1 MHSPVPLSAIPTVA
15 AQLGRPASGFLS
27 KVSIYCGDITRLQ
40 VDAIVNAADE
50 AVLGGGGV
58 DGAIHR
64 AAGPELLAE
73 CRLLGGC
80 ATGQAKLTKGYMLPA
95 SYVIHAVGP
104 VGEKPLLLASAYTA
118 SLRLA
123 QKHGLKSIAFPC
135 ISTGVFG
142 YPPEA
147 ACRVAVGAVKKWM
160 ESENGLERVVFCAF
174 NEKSQSLY
182 SEFLVP
188 ATTNTRASG
197 ETPVT
202 TPAAPGSAVRSV
214 HSNLSNHSSDA
225 DRSSRRYSVTA
236 LYSIVAERDE
246 EVSDELS
253 EAQRKLRELK
263 GQISAQSKKN
273 FLLERDVRYLDSRI
287 ALLIQNRMAADEV
300 KELSSHLEDVN
311 QGSNDYYP
319 DSEHTQLYGNLFFL
333 LQSEPRH
340 IATLTRLVTLSEI
353 DTLLQTVMF
362 TLYGNQ
368 YESREEHLLLTMF
381 QLVLAA
387 QFETTHEFSNLL
399 RQNTPVSRMM
409 NTYTS
414 RGPGQV
420 YLKNVVSSEIARVIE
435 NKTLNLEINPLK
447 VYEEL
452 RQERMDRSLPT
463 EDFPLGVTTEEAA
476 CNALVREAVQP
487 RLDELTR
494 IANRFLDTII
504 AHRDDTP
511 YGIRWICKQIRS
523 LTKRRYPDAPESA
536 VCSLIGGFFFL
547 RYINPAIVTPQAH
560 MLIESAPTVHPR
572 RVLTLVAK
580 LLQNLANKPTY
591 SKEKYMEDLSPFV
604 EDNRGRINR
613 FLNELCE
620 VGDFYDNMEM
630 DQYVALTKH
639 NITLNIS
646 LNELYNTHAL
656 LRQHLHVL
664 APAPDSHL
672 RALMEELGDAPPL
685 APRNLNA
692 TMELSLFSKW
702 ETPILSDLS
711 TLAADNALTQHDI
724 MYVETKS
731 ILVQIIRSMPHL
743 KYNRYKPESN
753 AAAKMDLL
761 FVAEQAATA
770 KDSTLVRKG
779 IKVREMLV
787 ELENSGAIDRNDGYR
802 YLTEEILHELA
813 HLGSLRDM
821 IEEEIDGLTDV
832 YQTICDYNGYLSS
845 QIETYKAY
853 LSNVRM
859 QSATA
864 KNQRKKNAVPVG
876 VTVLDP
882 KPLQSRRQHLRK
894 EGEADRPVLEYR
906 LDALERMG
914 VVCKSNIPENRQDKV
929 YFSFA
934 SPSTASYVI
943 RLFYKG
949 REKPVVNMDLLLED
963 LLERKHNKIEILDL
977 EYVHLSVVKLLEF
990 LERKFSR

>member
-1 MHSPVPLSAIPTVA
+1 MIDSV
-15 AQLGRPASGFLS
+15 RRSGS
-27 KVSIYCGDITRLQ
+27 
-40 VDAIVNAADE
+40 
-50 AVLGGGGV
+50 GGV
-58 DGAIHR
+58 AGEAPVSKPSPSS
-64 AAGPELLAE
+64 AA
-73 CRLLGGC
+73 
-80 ATGQAKLTKGYMLPA
+80 A
-95 SYVIHAVGP
+95 SVMGR
-104 VGEKPLLLASAYTA
+104 T
-118 SLRLA
+118 
-123 QKHGLKSIAFPC
+123 
-135 ISTGVFG
+135 
-142 YPPEA
+142 
-147 ACRVAVGAVKKWM
+147 
-160 ESENGLERVVFCAF
+160 
-174 NEKSQSLY
+174 
-182 SEFLVP
+182 
-188 ATTNTRASG
+188 
-197 ETPVT
+197 
-202 TPAAPGSAVRSV
+202 GSAVRSV
-214 HSNLSNHSSDA
+214 HSNRSGSIQNSSDA

-263 GQISAQSKKN
+263 SQISAQSKRN

-300 KELSSHLEDVN
+300 KELSSHLEDVS

-319 DSEHTQLYGNLFFL
+319 NSEHTQLYGNLFFL
-333 LQSEPRH
+333 LQNEPRH

-387 QFETTHEFSNLL
+387 QFETTQEFSNLL

-420 YLKNVVSSEIARVIE
+420 YLKNVISEEITRVIQ
-435 NKTLNLEINPLK
+435 NRDLNLEINPLK

-452 RQERMDRSLPT
+452 RQERADRGLPT
-463 EDFPLGVTTEEAA
+463 DDFPQGVSTEEAT
-476 CNALVREAVQP
+476 NNPLVCTAIQP
-487 RLDELTR
+487 RLNELTR
-494 IANRFLDTII
+494 IVSRFLDTII
-504 AHRDDTP
+504 EHKDDIP

-523 LTKRRYPDAPESA
+523 LTKRRYPDAPDSA

-560 MLIESAPTVHPR
+560 MLIESAPTAHPR

-580 LLQNLANKPTY
+580 LIQNLANKPTY
-591 SKEKYMEDLSPFV
+591 AKEKYMESLAPFIESHRV
-604 EDNRGRINR
+604 RINK
-613 FLNELCE
+613 FLNDLCE

-639 NITLNIS
+639 DIMLNIS

-656 LRQHLHVL
+656 LRQHQHVL
-664 APAPDSHL
+664 APSQDSHL
-672 RALMEELGDAPPL
+672 RSLLDELGEAPAL
-685 APRNLNA
+685 VPRNLNA
-692 TMELSLFSKW
+692 TMELNLFSKW

-753 AAAKMDLL
+753 AAAKVDLL
-761 FVAEQAATA
+761 FVAEQAATS
-770 KDSTLVRKG
+770 KDSVLVRKG

-787 ELENSGAIDRNDGYR
+787 ELEENGAIDRNDGYR

-813 HLGSLRDM
+813 HLGSLRDK
-821 IEEEIDGLTDV
+821 IEEEILGLTDV
-832 YQTICDYNGYLSS
+832 YKTICDYNGYLRS

-859 QSATA
+859 QSATP

-876 VTVLDP
+876 VTVVDP
-882 KPLQSRRQHLRK
+882 KPLQSRRQQMKRDVPDK
-894 EGEADRPVLEYR
+894 RSAVYDFK
-906 LDALERMG
+906 LDVLERMG

-929 YFSFA
+929 YFSFS
-934 SPSTASYVI
+934 SPSTACYVI

-949 REKPVVNMDLLLED
+949 REKPVINMDLLLED

-977 EYVHLSVVKLLEF
+977 EYVHLSVVRLLEF
-990 LERKFSR
+990 LEKKF

>member
-1 MHSPVPLSAIPTVA
+1 MHSPVTLSEIPTVA
-15 AQLGRPASGFLS
+15 TSLGRPASGFLS
-27 KVSIYCGDITRLQ
+27 KVSIYRGDITRLK

-80 ATGQAKLTKGYMLPA
+80 ATGQAKITKGYRLPA
-95 SYVIHAVGP
+95 SHVIHAVGP
-104 VGEKPLLLASAYTA
+104 VGEKPVLLASAYTA
-118 SLRLA
+118 SLELVRE
-123 QKHGLKSIAFPC
+123 HGLKSIAFPC

-147 ACRVAVGAVKKWM
+147 ACRVAVDAVKKWM
-160 ESENGLERVVFCAF
+160 EGENALERVVFCMF
-174 NEKSQSLY
+174 NDK
-182 SEFLVP
+182 
-188 ATTNTRASG
+188 T
-197 ETPVT
+197 
-202 TPAAPGSAVRSV
+202 
-214 HSNLSNHSSDA
+214 
-225 DRSSRRYSVTA
+225 
-236 LYSIVAERDE
+236 
-246 EVSDELS
+246 
-253 EAQRKLRELK
+253 QRKLRELK
-263 GQISAQSKKN
+263 GHISAQSKKN

-452 RQERMDRSLPT
+452 RQERMDRGLPT
-463 EDFPLGVTTEEAA
+463 DEFPLGVSTEEAT
-476 CNALVREAVQP
+476 CNAFVRAAVQP

-639 NITLNIS
+639 NISLNIS

-672 RALMEELGDAPPL
+672 RALLDELGDAPAL
-685 APRNLNA
+685 VPRNLNA

-761 FVAEQAATA
+761 FVAEQAATS

-859 QSATA
+859 QSATP
-864 KNQRKKNAVPVG
+864 KHQRKKNAVPVG

-894 EGEADRPVLEYR
+894 DEGDRPALEYK
-906 LDALERMG
+906 LDALERLG

>member
-1 MHSPVPLSAIPTVA
+1 MMDSVRRSNR
-15 AQLGRPASGFLS
+15 GSGEMA
-27 KVSIYCGDITRLQ
+27 G
-40 VDAIVNAADE
+40 
-50 AVLGGGGV
+50 
-58 DGAIHR
+58 
-64 AAGPELLAE
+64 AAG
-73 CRLLGGC
+73 
-80 ATGQAKLTKGYMLPA
+80 M
-95 SYVIHAVGP
+95 HA
-104 VGEKPLLLASAYTA
+104 
-118 SLRLA
+118 
-123 QKHGLKSIAFPC
+123 
-135 ISTGVFG
+135 
-142 YPPEA
+142 
-147 ACRVAVGAVKKWM
+147 
-160 ESENGLERVVFCAF
+160 
-174 NEKSQSLY
+174 
-182 SEFLVP
+182 
-188 ATTNTRASG
+188 
-197 ETPVT
+197 
-202 TPAAPGSAVRSV
+202 AVRSV
-214 HSNLSNHSSDA
+214 HSNASERSSKRSSFQTGEA
-225 DRSSRRYSVTA
+225 DRTSRRYSVTA

-253 EAQRKLRELK
+253 EAQRNLRELK
-263 GQISAQSKKN
+263 GHISAQSKKN

-300 KELSSHLEDVN
+300 KELSSHLEDVS
-311 QGSNDYYP
+311 QATNDYYP
-319 DSEHTQLYGNLFFL
+319 DSERAQLYGNLFFL
-333 LQSEPRH
+333 LQNEPRH
-340 IATLTRLVTLSEI
+340 IASLTRLVTLSEI

-387 QFETTHEFSNLL
+387 QFETTQDFSNLL

-420 YLKNVVSSEIARVIE
+420 YLKNVISDEIARVIE
-435 NKTLNLEINPLK
+435 NRDLNLEINPLK

-452 RQERMDRSLPT
+452 RKEREDRGLGVG
-463 EDFPLGVTTEEAA
+463 DFPLGVSTEDAT
-476 CNALVREAVQP
+476 NNPLVRAAVQP
-487 RLDELTR
+487 RVEQLMR
-494 IANRFLDTII
+494 IANSFLDTII
-504 AHRDDTP
+504 AHRDSTP

-560 MLIESAPTVHPR
+560 MLIESPPTQNPR

-580 LLQNLANKPTY
+580 LLQNLNNKPSY
-591 SKEKYMEDLSPFV
+591 AKEKFMDELSPFV
-604 EDNRGRINR
+604 EANQARIAR

-639 NITLNIS
+639 DISLNIS

-664 APAPDSHL
+664 APAQDSHL
-672 RALMEELGDAPPL
+672 YVLLDELGDAPAL
-685 APRNLNA
+685 VPRNLNA
-692 TMELSLFSKW
+692 TMELALFSRW

-753 AAAKMDLL
+753 AAAKKDLL

-770 KDSTLVRKG
+770 KDSMLVRKG

-787 ELENSGAIDRNDGYR
+787 ELERSGAIDASDGYR

-813 HLGSLRDM
+813 HLGSLRDKV
-821 IEEEIDGLTDV
+821 EEEIAGLTEV

-859 QSATA
+859 QSATP
-864 KNQRKKNAVPVG
+864 KNQRKKNFMPVG
-876 VTVLDP
+876 VTMVQDQ
-882 KPLQSRRQHLRK
+882 KPQPVLRK
-894 EGEADRPVLEYR
+894 PPPRKEPERVGAVYDFKLDVLER
-906 LDALERMG
+906 LG

-929 YFSFA
+929 YFSFS
-934 SPSTASYVI
+934 SPSAASYVVK
-943 RLFYKG
+943 LFYRG
-949 REKPVVNMDLLLED
+949 REKPVVSMDLLLED
-963 LLERKHNKIEILDL
+963 LLERKHNRIEILDL
-977 EYVHLSVVKLLEF
+977 EYVHLSVVRLLEL
-990 LERKFSR
+990 LEKKFSR

>member
-1 MHSPVPLSAIPTVA
+1 
-15 AQLGRPASGFLS
+15 
-27 KVSIYCGDITRLQ
+27 
-40 VDAIVNAADE
+40 
-50 AVLGGGGV
+50 
-58 DGAIHR
+58 
-64 AAGPELLAE
+64 
-73 CRLLGGC
+73 
-80 ATGQAKLTKGYMLPA
+80 
-95 SYVIHAVGP
+95 
-104 VGEKPLLLASAYTA
+104 
-118 SLRLA
+118 
-123 QKHGLKSIAFPC
+123 
-135 ISTGVFG
+135 
-142 YPPEA
+142 
-147 ACRVAVGAVKKWM
+147 
-160 ESENGLERVVFCAF
+160 
-174 NEKSQSLY
+174 
-182 SEFLVP
+182 
-188 ATTNTRASG
+188 
-197 ETPVT
+197 
-202 TPAAPGSAVRSV
+202 
-214 HSNLSNHSSDA
+214 
-225 DRSSRRYSVTA
+225 
-236 LYSIVAERDE
+236 
-246 EVSDELS
+246 
-253 EAQRKLRELK
+253 
-263 GQISAQSKKN
+263 
-273 FLLERDVRYLDSRI
+273 
-287 ALLIQNRMAADEV
+287 
-300 KELSSHLEDVN
+300 
-311 QGSNDYYP
+311 
-319 DSEHTQLYGNLFFL
+319 
-333 LQSEPRH
+333 
-340 IATLTRLVTLSEI
+340 
-353 DTLLQTVMF
+353 MF

-452 RQERMDRSLPT
+452 RQERMDRGLPT
-463 EDFPLGVTTEEAA
+463 DEFPLGVSTEEAT
-476 CNALVREAVQP
+476 CNAFVRAAVQP

-639 NITLNIS
+639 NISLNIS

-672 RALMEELGDAPPL
+672 RALLDELGDAPAL
-685 APRNLNA
+685 VPRNLNA

-761 FVAEQAATA
+761 FVAEQAATS

-859 QSATA
+859 QSATP
-864 KNQRKKNAVPVG
+864 KHQRKKNAVPVG

-894 EGEADRPVLEYR
+894 DEGDRPALEYK
-906 LDALERMG
+906 LDALERLG

-977 EYVHLSVVKLLEF
+977 EY
-990 LERKFSR
+990 

>member
-1 MHSPVPLSAIPTVA
+1 MINSVRRSSN
-15 AQLGRPASGFLS
+15 Q
-27 KVSIYCGDITRLQ
+27 
-40 VDAIVNAADE
+40 
-50 AVLGGGGV
+50 
-58 DGAIHR
+58 
-64 AAGPELLAE
+64 
-73 CRLLGGC
+73 
-80 ATGQAKLTKGYMLPA
+80 
-95 SYVIHAVGP
+95 
-104 VGEKPLLLASAYTA
+104 
-118 SLRLA
+118 
-123 QKHGLKSIAFPC
+123 
-135 ISTGVFG
+135 
-142 YPPEA
+142 
-147 ACRVAVGAVKKWM
+147 
-160 ESENGLERVVFCAF
+160 
-174 NEKSQSLY
+174 
-182 SEFLVP
+182 
-188 ATTNTRASG
+188 
-197 ETPVT
+197 
-202 TPAAPGSAVRSV
+202 GSAVRSV
-214 HSNLSNHSSDA
+214 HSNRSNRSSIQNSEP
-225 DRSSRRYSVTA
+225 DRGSRRYSVTA

-263 GQISAQSKKN
+263 GHISAQSKKN

-319 DSEHTQLYGNLFFL
+319 DAEHTQLYGNLFFL
-333 LQSEPRH
+333 LQNEPRH

-420 YLKNVVSSEIARVIE
+420 YLKNVISEEIVRVIE
-435 NKTLNLEINPLK
+435 NKDLNLEINPLK

-452 RQERMDRSLPT
+452 RQERVDRNLPT
-463 EDFPLGVTTEEAA
+463 DDFPQGVSTEEATN
-476 CNALVREAVQP
+476 NALVRAAVQP

-504 AHRDDTP
+504 SHIDDTP

-523 LTKRRYPDAPESA
+523 LTKRRYPEAPNSA

-560 MLIESAPTVHPR
+560 MLIENAPTVHPR

-604 EDNRGRINR
+604 EGNRARINK
-613 FLNELCE
+613 FLNDLCE
-620 VGDFYDNMEM
+620 VSDFYENMEM

-664 APAPDSHL
+664 APAQDSHL
-672 RALMEELGDAPPL
+672 QILLDELGDAPGL
-685 APRNLNA
+685 VPRNLNA

-761 FVAEQAATA
+761 FVAEQAATS
-770 KDSTLVRKG
+770 KDSMLVRKG
-779 IKVREMLV
+779 IKVREMLM
-787 ELENSGAIDRNDGYR
+787 ELEQSGAIDGSDGYR

-813 HLGSLRDM
+813 HLGSLRDKV
-821 IEEEIDGLTDV
+821 EEEIGGLTDV
-832 YQTICDYNGYLSS
+832 YKTICDYNGYLSS

-853 LSNVRM
+853 LGNVRM
-859 QSATA
+859 QSATP
-864 KNQRKKNAVPVG
+864 KHQRKKNMPVG
-876 VTVLDP
+876 VTVVDN
-882 KPLQSRRQHLRK
+882 KPLQSRRQNQNGRR
-894 EGEADRPVLEYR
+894 EGDRPAVVYDYR
-906 LDALERMG
+906 LDSLERLG

-929 YFSFA
+929 YFTFS
-934 SPSTASYVI
+934 SPSAASYVI
-943 RLFYKG
+943 KLFYKG

-977 EYVHLSVVKLLEF
+977 EYVHLSVIRLLEF
-990 LERKFSR
+990 LEKKFSR

>member
-1 MHSPVPLSAIPTVA
+1 
-15 AQLGRPASGFLS
+15 
-27 KVSIYCGDITRLQ
+27 
-40 VDAIVNAADE
+40 
-50 AVLGGGGV
+50 
-58 DGAIHR
+58 
-64 AAGPELLAE
+64 
-73 CRLLGGC
+73 
-80 ATGQAKLTKGYMLPA
+80 
-95 SYVIHAVGP
+95 
-104 VGEKPLLLASAYTA
+104 
-118 SLRLA
+118 
-123 QKHGLKSIAFPC
+123 
-135 ISTGVFG
+135 
-142 YPPEA
+142 
-147 ACRVAVGAVKKWM
+147 
-160 ESENGLERVVFCAF
+160 
-174 NEKSQSLY
+174 
-182 SEFLVP
+182 
-188 ATTNTRASG
+188 
-197 ETPVT
+197 
-202 TPAAPGSAVRSV
+202 
-214 HSNLSNHSSDA
+214 
-225 DRSSRRYSVTA
+225 
-236 LYSIVAERDE
+236 
-246 EVSDELS
+246 
-253 EAQRKLRELK
+253 
-263 GQISAQSKKN
+263 
-273 FLLERDVRYLDSRI
+273 
-287 ALLIQNRMAADEV
+287 
-300 KELSSHLEDVN
+300 
-311 QGSNDYYP
+311 
-319 DSEHTQLYGNLFFL
+319 
-333 LQSEPRH
+333 
-340 IATLTRLVTLSEI
+340 
-353 DTLLQTVMF
+353 
-362 TLYGNQ
+362 
-368 YESREEHLLLTMF
+368 
-381 QLVLAA
+381 
-387 QFETTHEFSNLL
+387 
-399 RQNTPVSRMM
+399 
-409 NTYTS
+409 
-414 RGPGQV
+414 
-420 YLKNVVSSEIARVIE
+420 NVVSSEIARVIE

-452 RQERMDRSLPT
+452 RQERMDRGLPT
-463 EDFPLGVTTEEAA
+463 DEFPLGVSTEEAT
-476 CNALVREAVQP
+476 CNAFVRAAVQP

-639 NITLNIS
+639 NISLNIS

-672 RALMEELGDAPPL
+672 RALLDELGDAPAL
-685 APRNLNA
+685 VPRNLNA

-761 FVAEQAATA
+761 FVAEQAATS

-859 QSATA
+859 QSATP
-864 KNQRKKNAVPVG
+864 KHQRKKNAVPVG

-894 EGEADRPVLEYR
+894 DEGDRPALEYK
-906 LDALERMG
+906 LDALERLG

>member
-1 MHSPVPLSAIPTVA
+1 MDSVRRGSRGGEAEAAGVA
-15 AQLGRPASGFLS
+15 A
-27 KVSIYCGDITRLQ
+27 
-40 VDAIVNAADE
+40 
-50 AVLGGGGV
+50 
-58 DGAIHR
+58 R
-64 AAGPELLAE
+64 AA
-73 CRLLGGC
+73 
-80 ATGQAKLTKGYMLPA
+80 
-95 SYVIHAVGP
+95 
-104 VGEKPLLLASAYTA
+104 
-118 SLRLA
+118 
-123 QKHGLKSIAFPC
+123 
-135 ISTGVFG
+135 
-142 YPPEA
+142 A
-147 ACRVAVGAVKKWM
+147 A
-160 ESENGLERVVFCAF
+160 
-174 NEKSQSLY
+174 
-182 SEFLVP
+182 
-188 ATTNTRASG
+188 
-197 ETPVT
+197 
-202 TPAAPGSAVRSV
+202 RSV
-214 HSNLSNHSSDA
+214 HSTAS
-225 DRSSRRYSVTA
+225 DRSGSKRSSFQAADGDRGSRRYSVTA

-246 EVSDELS
+246 EVADELS
-253 EAQRKLRELK
+253 GAQRSLRELK

-300 KELSSHLEDVN
+300 RELSSHLEDVG
-311 QGSNDYYP
+311 QAASDHYP
-319 DSEHTQLYGNLFFL
+319 DSERAQLYGNLFFL
-333 LQSEPRH
+333 LQNEPRH
-340 IATLTRLVTLSEI
+340 IASLTRLVTLSEI

-387 QFETTHEFSNLL
+387 QFETTQEFSNLL

-420 YLKNVVSSEIARVIE
+420 YLKNVISAEIARVIE
-435 NKTLNLEINPLK
+435 NRDLDLEINPLK

-452 RQERMDRSLPT
+452 RRDRADRGLDVD
-463 EDFPLGVTTEEAA
+463 DFPLGVSTEVAA
-476 CNALVREAVQP
+476 SNPIVRAEIRP
-487 RLDELTR
+487 RVEQLMR
-494 IANRFLDTII
+494 IANSFLDTII
-504 AHRDDTP
+504 AHRDSTP

-560 MLIESAPTVHPR
+560 MLIESPPTQHPR
-572 RVLTLVAK
+572 RALTLVAK
-580 LLQNLANKPTY
+580 LLQNLNNKPSY
-591 SKEKYMEDLSPFV
+591 AKEKYMEELAPFV
-604 EDNRGRINR
+604 EANQARISR

-639 NITLNIS
+639 DISLNIS

-672 RALMEELGDAPPL
+672 RVLLDELGDAPGL
-685 APRNLNA
+685 VPRNLNA
-692 TMELSLFSKW
+692 TMELALFSRW

-743 KYNRYKPESN
+743 RYSRYQPESN
-753 AAAKMDLL
+753 AAARKDLL
-761 FVAEQAATA
+761 FVAEQAATS

-787 ELENSGAIDRNDGYR
+787 ELERSGAIDGSDGYR

-813 HLGSLRDM
+813 HLGSLRDKV
-821 IEEEIDGLTDV
+821 EQEIRGLTDV
-832 YQTICDYNGYLSS
+832 YKTICDYNGYLSS
-845 QIETYKAY
+845 QIETYRAY

-859 QSATA
+859 QSATP
-864 KNQRKKNAVPVG
+864 KNQRKKTVMPVG
-876 VTVLDP
+876 VTMVQDQQRAAGAGAGAGAGARKQPARRDKEAERAGAVYDFKLD
-882 KPLQSRRQHLRK
+882 
-894 EGEADRPVLEYR
+894 VLER
-906 LDALERMG
+906 LG

-929 YFSFA
+929 YFSFS
-934 SPSTASYVI
+934 SPSAASYVA
-943 RLFYKG
+943 RLYYRG
-949 REKPVVNMDLLLED
+949 REKPVVSMDLLLED
-963 LLERKHNKIEILDL
+963 LLERKHNRIEILDL
-977 EYVHLSVVKLLEF
+977 EYVHLSVVKLLDL
-990 LERKFSR
+990 LEKKFSR

>member
-1 MHSPVPLSAIPTVA
+1 MHSPVLLSEIPTVA
-15 AQLGRPASGFLS
+15 TCLGRTASGFLS
-27 KVSIYCGDITRLQ
+27 KVSVYHGDITQLK

-64 AAGPELLAE
+64 AAGPALLEE

-80 ATGQAKLTKGYMLPA
+80 ATGQAKITKGYQLPA
-95 SYVIHAVGP
+95 KYVIHAVGP
-104 VGEKPLLLASAYTA
+104 VGEKPVLLARAYTA
-118 SLRLA
+118 SLELA
-123 QKHGLKSIAFPC
+123 RAHGLKSIAFPC

-142 YPPEA
+142 YPPKA
-147 ACRVAVGAVKKWM
+147 ACHVAVDAVKAWM
-160 ESENGLERVVFCAF
+160 DRDDALVRVVFCVF
-174 NEKSQSLY
+174 NTKSQSLY
-182 SEFLVP
+182 NEYLKP
-188 ATTNTRASG
+188 ATTSTRGSG
-197 ETPVT
+197 DTPGT
-202 TPAAPGSAVRSV
+202 TPAVPGSAVRSV
-214 HSNLSNHSSDA
+214 HSNLSNHSSDV

-263 GQISAQSKKN
+263 GHISAQSKKN

-319 DSEHTQLYGNLFFL
+319 DGEHTQLYGNLFFL

-452 RQERMDRSLPT
+452 RQERMDRGLPT
-463 EDFPLGVTTEEAA
+463 DDFPLGVSTEKAT
-476 CNALVREAVQP
+476 CNALVRAAVQP

-560 MLIESAPTVHPR
+560 MLIESAPTLHPR

-639 NITLNIS
+639 NISLNIS

-672 RALMEELGDAPPL
+672 RVLLDELGDAPAL
-685 APRNLNA
+685 VPRNLNA

-821 IEEEIDGLTDV
+821 IEEEIEGLTDV

-864 KNQRKKNAVPVG
+864 KHQRKKHAVPVG
-876 VTVLDP
+876 VTVVDP

-894 EGEADRPVLEYR
+894 EGEAERPALEYR

-977 EYVHLSVVKLLEF
+977 EYVHLSVAKLLEF

>member
-1 MHSPVPLSAIPTVA
+1 
-15 AQLGRPASGFLS
+15 
-27 KVSIYCGDITRLQ
+27 
-40 VDAIVNAADE
+40 
-50 AVLGGGGV
+50 
-58 DGAIHR
+58 
-64 AAGPELLAE
+64 
-73 CRLLGGC
+73 
-80 ATGQAKLTKGYMLPA
+80 
-95 SYVIHAVGP
+95 
-104 VGEKPLLLASAYTA
+104 
-118 SLRLA
+118 
-123 QKHGLKSIAFPC
+123 
-135 ISTGVFG
+135 
-142 YPPEA
+142 
-147 ACRVAVGAVKKWM
+147 
-160 ESENGLERVVFCAF
+160 
-174 NEKSQSLY
+174 
-182 SEFLVP
+182 
-188 ATTNTRASG
+188 
-197 ETPVT
+197 
-202 TPAAPGSAVRSV
+202 
-214 HSNLSNHSSDA
+214 
-225 DRSSRRYSVTA
+225 
-236 LYSIVAERDE
+236 
-246 EVSDELS
+246 
-253 EAQRKLRELK
+253 
-263 GQISAQSKKN
+263 
-273 FLLERDVRYLDSRI
+273 
-287 ALLIQNRMAADEV
+287 
-300 KELSSHLEDVN
+300 
-311 QGSNDYYP
+311 
-319 DSEHTQLYGNLFFL
+319 
-333 LQSEPRH
+333 
-340 IATLTRLVTLSEI
+340 
-353 DTLLQTVMF
+353 
-362 TLYGNQ
+362 
-368 YESREEHLLLTMF
+368 MF

-452 RQERMDRSLPT
+452 RQERMDRGLPT
-463 EDFPLGVTTEEAA
+463 DDFPLGVSTEEAT
-476 CNALVREAVQP
+476 CNALVRAAVQP

-560 MLIESAPTVHPR
+560 MLIESAPTLHPR

-639 NITLNIS
+639 NISLNIS

-672 RALMEELGDAPPL
+672 RVLLDELGDAPAL
-685 APRNLNA
+685 VPRNLNA

-779 IKVREMLV
+779 IKVREML
-787 ELENSGAIDRNDGYR
+787 
-802 YLTEEILHELA
+802 
-813 HLGSLRDM
+813 
-821 IEEEIDGLTDV
+821 
-832 YQTICDYNGYLSS
+832 
-845 QIETYKAY
+845 
-853 LSNVRM
+853 
-859 QSATA
+859 
-864 KNQRKKNAVPVG
+864 
-876 VTVLDP
+876 
-882 KPLQSRRQHLRK
+882 
-894 EGEADRPVLEYR
+894 
-906 LDALERMG
+906 
-914 VVCKSNIPENRQDKV
+914 
-929 YFSFA
+929 
-934 SPSTASYVI
+934 
-943 RLFYKG
+943 
-949 REKPVVNMDLLLED
+949 
-963 LLERKHNKIEILDL
+963 
-977 EYVHLSVVKLLEF
+977 
-990 LERKFSR
+990 

>member
-1 MHSPVPLSAIPTVA
+1 MIDSVRRSSNR
-15 AQLGRPASGFLS
+15 GS
-27 KVSIYCGDITRLQ
+27 
-40 VDAIVNAADE
+40 NE
-50 AVLGGGGV
+50 A
-58 DGAIHR
+58 
-64 AAGPELLAE
+64 P
-73 CRLLGGC
+73 
-80 ATGQAKLTKGYMLPA
+80 
-95 SYVIHAVGP
+95 VGP
-104 VGEKPLLLASAYTA
+104 A
-118 SLRLA
+118 
-123 QKHGLKSIAFPC
+123 
-135 ISTGVFG
+135 
-142 YPPEA
+142 
-147 ACRVAVGAVKKWM
+147 
-160 ESENGLERVVFCAF
+160 
-174 NEKSQSLY
+174 
-182 SEFLVP
+182 VP
-188 ATTNTRASG
+188 A
-197 ETPVT
+197 
-202 TPAAPGSAVRSV
+202 SAVRSV
-214 HSNLSNHSSDA
+214 HSNKSNRSSFQNKDA

-246 EVSDELS
+246 EVLDELS

-263 GQISAQSKKN
+263 GHISAQSKKN

-319 DSEHTQLYGNLFFL
+319 DGEHTQLYGNLFFL
-333 LQSEPRH
+333 LQNEPRH
-340 IATLTRLVTLSEI
+340 IASLTRLVTLSEI

-387 QFETTHEFSNLL
+387 QFETTQEFSNLL

-420 YLKNVVSSEIARVIE
+420 YLKNVISQEIVRVIE
-435 NKTLNLEINPLK
+435 NRDLNLEINPLK

-452 RQERMDRSLPT
+452 RQERADRNLPT
-463 EDFPLGVTTEEAA
+463 DDFPQGVSTEEAT
-476 CNALVREAVQP
+476 NNPLVRGAIQP

-504 AHRDDTP
+504 AHIEDTP

-523 LTKRRYPDAPESA
+523 LTKRRYPDAPNSA

-560 MLIESAPTVHPR
+560 MLIENAPTQHPR

-591 SKEKYMEDLSPFV
+591 SKEKYMEELSPFV
-604 EDNRGRINR
+604 EDNRGRINK
-613 FLNELCE
+613 FLNDLCE
-620 VGDFYDNMEM
+620 VSDFYDNMEM

-639 NITLNIS
+639 NISLNIS

-664 APAPDSHL
+664 APAQDSHL
-672 RALMEELGDAPPL
+672 RALMDELGDAPAL
-685 APRNLNA
+685 VPRNLNA

-761 FVAEQAATA
+761 FVAEQAATS
-770 KDSTLVRKG
+770 KDSMLVRKG

-787 ELENSGAIDRNDGYR
+787 ELENNGAIDRNDGYR

-813 HLGSLRDM
+813 HLGSLRDKV
-821 IEEEIDGLTDV
+821 EEEFRGLTDV
-832 YQTICDYNGYLSS
+832 YKTICDYNGYLSS

-853 LSNVRM
+853 LSNVRL
-859 QSATA
+859 QSATP
-864 KNQRKKNAVPVG
+864 KHTRKKNAMPVG
-876 VTVLDP
+876 VTVVDP
-882 KPLQSRRQHLRK
+882 KPLQSRRQQIKRD
-894 EGEADRPVLEYR
+894 DRPTAVYEYR
-906 LDALERMG
+906 LDALERLG

-929 YFSFA
+929 YFTFS
-934 SPSTASYVI
+934 SPSAASYVI

-963 LLERKHNKIEILDL
+963 LLERKHNKVDILDL
-977 EYVHLSVVKLLEF
+977 EYVHLSVIKLLEF
-990 LERKFSR
+990 LEKKFSR

>member
-1 MHSPVPLSAIPTVA
+1 
-15 AQLGRPASGFLS
+15 
-27 KVSIYCGDITRLQ
+27 
-40 VDAIVNAADE
+40 
-50 AVLGGGGV
+50 
-58 DGAIHR
+58 
-64 AAGPELLAE
+64 
-73 CRLLGGC
+73 
-80 ATGQAKLTKGYMLPA
+80 
-95 SYVIHAVGP
+95 
-104 VGEKPLLLASAYTA
+104 
-118 SLRLA
+118 
-123 QKHGLKSIAFPC
+123 
-135 ISTGVFG
+135 
-142 YPPEA
+142 
-147 ACRVAVGAVKKWM
+147 
-160 ESENGLERVVFCAF
+160 
-174 NEKSQSLY
+174 
-182 SEFLVP
+182 
-188 ATTNTRASG
+188 
-197 ETPVT
+197 
-202 TPAAPGSAVRSV
+202 
-214 HSNLSNHSSDA
+214 
-225 DRSSRRYSVTA
+225 
-236 LYSIVAERDE
+236 
-246 EVSDELS
+246 
-253 EAQRKLRELK
+253 
-263 GQISAQSKKN
+263 
-273 FLLERDVRYLDSRI
+273 
-287 ALLIQNRMAADEV
+287 
-300 KELSSHLEDVN
+300 
-311 QGSNDYYP
+311 
-319 DSEHTQLYGNLFFL
+319 
-333 LQSEPRH
+333 
-340 IATLTRLVTLSEI
+340 
-353 DTLLQTVMF
+353 
-362 TLYGNQ
+362 
-368 YESREEHLLLTMF
+368 
-381 QLVLAA
+381 
-387 QFETTHEFSNLL
+387 
-399 RQNTPVSRMM
+399 
-409 NTYTS
+409 
-414 RGPGQV
+414 
-420 YLKNVVSSEIARVIE
+420 
-435 NKTLNLEINPLK
+435 TLNLEINPLK

-452 RQERMDRSLPT
+452 RQERMDRGLPT
-463 EDFPLGVTTEEAA
+463 DEFPLGVSTEEAT
-476 CNALVREAVQP
+476 CNAFVRAAVQP

-639 NITLNIS
+639 NISLNIS

-672 RALMEELGDAPPL
+672 RALLDELGDAPAL
-685 APRNLNA
+685 VPRNLNA

-761 FVAEQAATA
+761 FVAEQAATS

-859 QSATA
+859 QSATP
-864 KNQRKKNAVPVG
+864 KHQRKKNAVPVG

-894 EGEADRPVLEYR
+894 DEGDRPALEYK
-906 LDALERMG
+906 LDALERLG

>member
-1 MHSPVPLSAIPTVA
+1 MHRQSVFR
-15 AQLGRPASGFLS
+15 GEAS
-27 KVSIYCGDITRLQ
+27 
-40 VDAIVNAADE
+40 
-50 AVLGGGGV
+50 
-58 DGAIHR
+58 
-64 AAGPELLAE
+64 
-73 CRLLGGC
+73 
-80 ATGQAKLTKGYMLPA
+80 
-95 SYVIHAVGP
+95 
-104 VGEKPLLLASAYTA
+104 
-118 SLRLA
+118 
-123 QKHGLKSIAFPC
+123 
-135 ISTGVFG
+135 
-142 YPPEA
+142 
-147 ACRVAVGAVKKWM
+147 
-160 ESENGLERVVFCAF
+160 
-174 NEKSQSLY
+174 
-182 SEFLVP
+182 
-188 ATTNTRASG
+188 
-197 ETPVT
+197 
-202 TPAAPGSAVRSV
+202 
-214 HSNLSNHSSDA
+214 
-225 DRSSRRYSVTA
+225 DRTSRRYSVTA

-263 GQISAQSKKN
+263 SQISTQSKKN

-311 QGSNDYYP
+311 QGASDHYP
-319 DSEHTQLYGNLFFL
+319 SGEHMQLYGNLFFL
-333 LQSEPRH
+333 LQNEPRH
-340 IATLTRLVTLSEI
+340 IASLTRLVTLGEI

-387 QFETTHEFSNLL
+387 QFETTQEFSNLL

-420 YLKNVVSSEIARVIE
+420 YLKNVISGEIARVIE
-435 NKTLNLEINPLK
+435 GRDVDLEINPLK

-452 RQERMDRSLPT
+452 RREREDRGLSV
-463 EDFPLGVTTEEAA
+463 EDFPQGVTTEEAA
-476 CNALVREAVQP
+476 SNPLVRAAVRP
-487 RLDELTR
+487 RVEELTR
-494 IANRFLDTII
+494 ITGRFLDTIVE
-504 AHRDDTP
+504 HRDSTP

-523 LTKRRYPDAPESA
+523 LTKRRYPEASDSA
-536 VCSLIGGFFFL
+536 VGSLIGGFFFL

-560 MLIESAPTVHPR
+560 MLIEKAPTRHPR
-572 RVLTLVAK
+572 RALTLVAK
-580 LLQNLANKPTY
+580 LLQNLNNKPTY
-591 SKEKYMEDLSPFV
+591 AKEKYMEELAPFI
-604 EDNRGRINR
+604 DANRGRINR

-639 NITLNIS
+639 DISLSIS

-664 APAPDSHL
+664 APAADSHL
-672 RALMEELGDAPPL
+672 RVLVDELGDAPTL
-685 APRNLNA
+685 VPRSFNA
-692 TMELSLFSKW
+692 TLDLGLFSKW

-743 KYNRYKPESN
+743 KYNRYRPESN
-753 AAAKMDLL
+753 AAAKSDLML
-761 FVAEQAATA
+761 VAEQAATS
-770 KDSTLVRKG
+770 KDSMLVRKG
-779 IKVREMLV
+779 IKVREMLG
-787 ELENSGAIDRNDGYR
+787 ELELQGAIDRSDGYR

-813 HLGSLRDM
+813 HLGSLRDKV
-821 IEEEIDGLTDV
+821 EDEIGGLTDV
-832 YQTICDYNGYLSS
+832 YKTICDYNGYLSS

-859 QSATA
+859 QSAA
-864 KNQRKKNAVPVG
+864 PKNQRKKMPVG
-876 VTVLDP
+876 VTVVDP
-882 KPLQSRRQHLRK
+882 KPLQSRRQHVGQPSVDKPLSV
-894 EGEADRPVLEYR
+894 DYR
-906 LDALERMG
+906 LDQLERLG

-929 YFSFA
+929 YFSFS
-934 SPSTASYVI
+934 SPSTASYVVK
-943 RLFYKG
+943 LFYKG

-963 LLERKHNKIEILDL
+963 LLERKHNRVEILDL
-977 EYVHLSVVKLLEF
+977 EYVHLSVVKLLEL

>member
-1 MHSPVPLSAIPTVA
+1 MHSPVTLSEIPTVA
-15 AQLGRPASGFLS
+15 TSLGRPASGFLS
-27 KVSIYCGDITRLQ
+27 KVSIYRGDITRLK

-80 ATGQAKLTKGYMLPA
+80 ATGQAKITKGYRLPA
-95 SYVIHAVGP
+95 SHVIHAVGP
-104 VGEKPLLLASAYTA
+104 VGEKPVLLASAYTA
-118 SLRLA
+118 SLELVRE
-123 QKHGLKSIAFPC
+123 HGLKSIAFPC

-147 ACRVAVGAVKKWM
+147 ACRVAVDAVKKWM
-160 ESENGLERVVFCAF
+160 EGENALERVVFCMF
-174 NEKSQSLY
+174 NDKSQSIY
-182 SEFLVP
+182 NKP
-188 ATTNTRASG
+188 ATTGARASG
-197 ETPVT
+197 DTPGT
-202 TPAAPGSAVRSV
+202 TPAVPGSAVRSV
-214 HSNLSNHSSDA
+214 HSNLSNHSSEA

-263 GQISAQSKKN
+263 GHISAQSKKN

-452 RQERMDRSLPT
+452 RQERMDRGLPT
-463 EDFPLGVTTEEAA
+463 DEFPLGVSTEEAT
-476 CNALVREAVQP
+476 CNAFVRAAVQP

-639 NITLNIS
+639 NISLNIS

-672 RALMEELGDAPPL
+672 RALLDELGDAPAL
-685 APRNLNA
+685 VPRNLNA

-761 FVAEQAATA
+761 FVAEQAATS

-859 QSATA
+859 QSATP
-864 KNQRKKNAVPVG
+864 KHQRKKNAVPVG

-894 EGEADRPVLEYR
+894 DEGDRPALEYK
-906 LDALERMG
+906 LDALERLG

>member
-1 MHSPVPLSAIPTVA
+1 MNSV
-15 AQLGRPASGFLS
+15 R
-27 KVSIYCGDITRLQ
+27 
-40 VDAIVNAADE
+40 
-50 AVLGGGGV
+50 
-58 DGAIHR
+58 
-64 AAGPELLAE
+64 
-73 CRLLGGC
+73 
-80 ATGQAKLTKGYMLPA
+80 
-95 SYVIHAVGP
+95 
-104 VGEKPLLLASAYTA
+104 
-118 SLRLA
+118 
-123 QKHGLKSIAFPC
+123 
-135 ISTGVFG
+135 
-142 YPPEA
+142 
-147 ACRVAVGAVKKWM
+147 
-160 ESENGLERVVFCAF
+160 
-174 NEKSQSLY
+174 
-182 SEFLVP
+182 P
-188 ATTNTRASG
+188 ATTRTSG
-197 ETPVT
+197 DTPVAT
-202 TPAAPGSAVRSV
+202 TPALSAHVGPGSAVRSV
-214 HSNLSNHSSDA
+214 HSNISNHSSDA

-263 GQISAQSKKN
+263 GHISAQSKKN

-333 LQSEPRH
+333 LQTEPRH

-420 YLKNVVSSEIARVIE
+420 YLKNVISSEIARVIE
-435 NKTLNLEINPLK
+435 NKALNLEINPLK

-452 RQERMDRSLPT
+452 RQERMDRGLPT
-463 EDFPLGVTTEEAA
+463 DEFPTGVTTEEAT
-476 CNALVREAVQP
+476 CNALVRAAVQP

-560 MLIESAPTVHPR
+560 MLIENAPTVNPR

-639 NITLNIS
+639 NISLNIS

-672 RALMEELGDAPPL
+672 RALLDELGDAPPL

-761 FVAEQAATA
+761 FVAEQAATS

-779 IKVREMLV
+779 IKVREMLL
-787 ELENSGAIDRNDGYR
+787 ELEHSGAIDRNDGYR

-821 IEEEIDGLTDV
+821 VEDEIVGLTDV

-859 QSATA
+859 QSATP

-876 VTVLDP
+876 VTVVDP
-882 KPLQSRRQHLRK
+882 RPMQSRRAHLRR
-894 EGEADRPVLEYR
+894 EGESDRPAAVYDYR
-906 LDALERMG
+906 LDGLERMG

-929 YFSFA
+929 YFSFS

-963 LLERKHNKIEILDL
+963 LLERKHNKVEILDL

>member
-1 MHSPVPLSAIPTVA
+1 VVMVSRVGLSDIPSLA
-15 AQLGRPASGFLS
+15 ENLGGFSDKQGSELLS
-27 KVSIYCGDITRLQ
+27 HISTWKGDITTLA
-40 VDAIVNAADE
+40 VDAVVNAADE
-50 AVLGGGGV
+50 VLSGGGGV
-58 DGAIHR
+58 DGAIHK
-64 AAGPELLAE
+64 AAGPQLSEACKE
-73 CRLLGGC
+73 LGGC
-80 ATGQAKLTKGYMLPA
+80 KTGHAKITPGFNLPA
-95 SYVIHAVGP
+95 KYVIHTVGP
-104 VGEKPLLLASAYTA
+104 VGENPDLLASAYRE
-118 SLRLA
+118 SLNVAAENGVR
-123 QKHGLKSIAFPC
+123 SIAFPC

-142 YPPEA
+142 YPAEA
-147 ACRVAVGAVKKWM
+147 ASVVAVKTVAEWM
-160 ESENGLERVVFCAF
+160 ETPGMIDSVRRSGNQVSGDSPVS
-174 NEKSQSLY
+174 KPS
-182 SEFLVP
+182 P
-188 ATTNTRASG
+188 AS
-197 ETPVT
+197 
-202 TPAAPGSAVRSV
+202 SAVVLGRTGSGMRSV
-214 HSNLSNHSSDA
+214 HSNRSGSIQNSSDA

-253 EAQRKLRELK
+253 EAQRNLRELK
-263 GQISAQSKKN
+263 SQISAQSKKN

-300 KELSSHLEDVN
+300 KELSSHLEDVS

-333 LQSEPRH
+333 LQNEPRH

-387 QFETTHEFSNLL
+387 QFETTQEFSNLL

-420 YLKNVVSSEIARVIE
+420 YLKNVISEEISRVIQ
-435 NKTLNLEINPLK
+435 NRDLNLEINPLK

-452 RQERMDRSLPT
+452 RQERTDRGLPT
-463 EDFPLGVTTEEAA
+463 DDFPQGVSTEEAT
-476 CNALVREAVQP
+476 NNPLVCAAIQP

-494 IANRFLDTII
+494 IVSRFLDTII
-504 AHRDDTP
+504 EHKDDTP

-523 LTKRRYPDAPESA
+523 LTKRRYPDAPDSA

-560 MLIESAPTVHPR
+560 MLIENAPTAHPR

-580 LLQNLANKPTY
+580 LIQNLANKPTY
-591 SKEKYMEDLSPFV
+591 AKEKYMESLAPFV
-604 EDNRGRINR
+604 ESNRARINR
-613 FLNELCE
+613 FLNDLCE
-620 VGDFYDNMEM
+620 VSDFYDNMEM

-639 NITLNIS
+639 DITLNIS

-664 APAPDSHL
+664 APTQDSNL
-672 RALMEELGDAPPL
+672 RSLLDELSEAPPL
-685 APRNLNA
+685 VPRNLNA
-692 TMELSLFSKW
+692 TMELNLFSKW

-753 AAAKMDLL
+753 AAAKVDLL
-761 FVAEQAATA
+761 FVSEQAATS
-770 KDSTLVRKG
+770 KDSMLVRKG
-779 IKVREMLV
+779 IKVREMLM
-787 ELENSGAIDRNDGYR
+787 ELEESGAIDRNDGYR

-813 HLGSLRDM
+813 HLGSLRDKV
-821 IEEEIDGLTDV
+821 EEEIVGLTDV
-832 YQTICDYNGYLSS
+832 YKTICDYNGYLRS

-859 QSATA
+859 QSATP
-864 KNQRKKNAVPVG
+864 KHQRKKNAVPVG
-876 VTVLDP
+876 VTVVDP
-882 KPLQSRRQHLRK
+882 KPLQSRRQQLKRDNPDKRSAVHDFK
-894 EGEADRPVLEYR
+894 LET
-906 LDALERMG
+906 LERMG
-914 VVCKSNIPENRQDKV
+914 VVCRSNIPENRQDKV
-929 YFSFA
+929 YFSFS
-934 SPSTASYVI
+934 SPSTACYVI

-949 REKPVVNMDLLLED
+949 REKPVINMDLLLED

-977 EYVHLSVVKLLEF
+977 EYVHLSVVRLLEF
-990 LERKFSR
+990 LEKRF